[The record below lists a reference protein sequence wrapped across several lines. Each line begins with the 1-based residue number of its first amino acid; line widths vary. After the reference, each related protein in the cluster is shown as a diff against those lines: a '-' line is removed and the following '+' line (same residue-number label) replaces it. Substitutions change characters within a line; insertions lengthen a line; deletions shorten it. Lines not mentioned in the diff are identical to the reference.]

1 MANGEERFLIS
12 QTVKEDILTNPVDL
26 TLQFPDHLLHSIFS
40 CLNFHDLRHVRLVCK
55 KWHRNTPSHL
65 ALNFNESV
73 FREKNP
79 TTYSDNE
86 YWNSIRFSLDAS
98 KNKLINAEK
107 RALRVQFND
116 CGDLHDIMKLLDGN
130 DFHEVYLKIES
141 FPSCCYYS
149 YLPYIFQSKC
159 LTILHLTN
167 CALEK
172 HVLLCGEEI
181 IPSLQELKLEDV
193 TLSEEILSKFI
204 SKCPNIRE
212 LSLMF
217 CWRISFIVLTKLDHL
232 KKLYVYLSYFHS
244 FTNIQVVAPTL
255 QVFHFVLR
263 SYESRGVPVNMDIRS
278 CKMLREFHL
287 DCWKFPN
294 GLHPDNFCSDFPH
307 LETLLMGPCQT
318 EKPINISSSSLR
330 KWILSFPQ
338 LYECSRRSKD
348 SSPNL
353 FSFQY
358 KDTTFQPY
366 LAPPS
371 ELLENNNNIVL
382 VPKVHEIMNRA
393 WFHKLRSHLENFS
406 NYNTTLDLCVCEETR
421 SCGHPKGKP
430 SGRAPTQPLHNIK
443 HLMVDMKKLKYQ
455 QEYLMGY
462 IIDNLLWMSHPNT
475 LTLSI
480 PASFSPTAWE
490 VSKKL
495 FGRGD
500 RNCCSGTQDKCWRHF
515 LKHFEVKR
523 EEEKEKFDVLSFHY
537 VPPGMVKEDSD
548 EKKDKLIFAFTWKF
562 NI

>member
-12 QTVKEDILTNPVDL
+12 QTVTEDILKNSVDL

-79 TTYSDNE
+79 TTYSENE

-98 KNKLINAEK
+98 KNKLINAQK

-141 FPSCCYYS
+141 FRSCCYYS

-167 CALEK
+167 CELEK

-181 IPSLQELKLEDV
+181 IPSLQELKLEGV

-217 CWRISFIVLTKLDHL
+217 CWRISFIVLTNLDRL

-244 FTNIQVVAPTL
+244 FTNIQVVAPSL
-255 QVFHFVLR
+255 QVFHFILR
-263 SYESRGVPVNMDIRS
+263 SYESRGVPVNMDVRS

-294 GLHPDNFCSDFPH
+294 GLDPDNFCSDFPH

-318 EKPINISSSSLR
+318 EKPINISGSSLR

-353 FSFQY
+353 SSFQY

-371 ELLENNNNIVL
+371 ERLENNNNIVL

-406 NYNTTLDLCVCEETR
+406 NYNTTLDLCVREE
-421 SCGHPKGKP
+421 
-430 SGRAPTQPLHNIK
+430 
-443 HLMVDMKKLKYQ
+443 
-455 QEYLMGY
+455 
-462 IIDNLLWMSHPNT
+462 
-475 LTLSI
+475 
-480 PASFSPTAWE
+480 E

-500 RNCCSGTQDKCWRHF
+500 RNCCSGTQGKCWRHF
-515 LKHFEVKR
+515 LKHFEIKR

-537 VPPGMVKEDSD
+537 VHPGAVKEDSD
-548 EKKDKLIFAFTWKF
+548 EKKDKLIFAFTWKS
-562 NI
+562 NR